1 MNVNVDISEYTIL
14 IIFIAVILT
23 FFITIIYYIKR
34 KYDSIDKYAGKL
46 SNASLS
52 YNELLKQ
59 YEEELNSIGIS
70 NKQKKK
76 LLKTFIEKH
85 LLSE

>member
-46 SNASLS
+46 SNTSLS

>member
-1 MNVNVDISEYTIL
+1 MNVNIDINGLTIL
-14 IIFIAVILT
+14 IISIVIMT
-23 FFITIIYYIKR
+23 AICIITLYYIKR
-34 KYDSIDKYAGKL
+34 KYDSIDKYAGKS
-46 SNASLS
+46 SNTSLS